1 MIILK
6 KTVYPV
12 PNVFET
18 GQYCVFTNVIR
29 HCNLGER
36 DVPLSI

>member
-6 KTVYPV
+6 EIKTVYPV

-18 GQYCVFTNVIR
+18 GQYCVFTNVR
-29 HCNLGER
+29 RNQT
-36 DVPLSI
+36 LSIENGI